1 VLSASFV
8 AALVDAERYHHFQ
21 VRKST
26 NIPYFS
32 HLMVVSGL
40 VLDAGGSETEA
51 IAALL
56 HDAPEDCGGAPV
68 LAEIEAKFG
77 SEVGAIVAGCSDA
90 FPLVGEEKPPFLAR
104 KEAYIAHLRGASAST
119 MLVSA
124 ADKLHNLRSIQADF
138 DVVGDAI
145 FDRFSAPVPKRQ
157 NVLWYY
163 RSLYDV
169 YTAEKSPVDA
179 RRDRLTVPLGRLLSA
194 FAA

>member
-1 VLSASFV
+1 VLSATFV

-77 SEVGAIVAGCSDA
+77 SDVGAIVAGCSDA
-90 FPLVGEEKPPFLAR
+90 FPLVGEEKPPFRAR

-124 ADKLHNLRSIQADF
+124 ADKLHNLRSIQADY

-157 NVLWYY
+157 NVLWCAPGEAD
-163 RSLYDV
+163 S
-169 YTAEKSPVDA
+169 
-179 RRDRLTVPLGRLLSA
+179 
-194 FAA
+194 